1 MGKKPFGGPTP
12 PGMKIINESTT
23 DPESGIF
30 HKGEHK
36 VVFAYSAHT
45 VCDRNNFILDTV
57 ITPGNI
63 HDSVAFDGLYQKVT
77 NHYPR
82 IRVVTA
88 DAGYKI
94 PWICKQIIDNGRI
107 PSLPYKQP
115 MTKKGFFKRYD
126 CVYDPYYR
134 FVICPNNKT
143 LYDAAIDRNGYQV
156 YKSIPFNCKHCDL

>member
-1 MGKKPFGGPTP
+1 
-12 PGMKIINESTT
+12 MKIINESTT

-82 IRVVTA
+82 IRVIRLQNPV
-88 DAGYKI
+88 
-94 PWICKQIIDNGRI
+94 
-107 PSLPYKQP
+107 
-115 MTKKGFFKRYD
+115 
-126 CVYDPYYR
+126 
-134 FVICPNNKT
+134 
-143 LYDAAIDRNGYQV
+143 
-156 YKSIPFNCKHCDL
+156 DLQTNH